1 MDKIKISCICKP
13 AGGVVVKGSM
23 EIYKGQNVLQSAKEW
38 YEEQITN
45 FAHPVSFEDC
55 FVNIDGGAISR
66 KTATFIDDVYVSS
79 DSNLCI
85 IPLPIEERKS
95 VDVKRDIK
103 LLISRW
109 FSSLEDEGVNPWQD
123 EDCVAM
129 ADKYQ
134 YTVQD
139 YQEFL
144 RTLS

>member
-13 AGGVVVKGSM
+13 AGGVVVKGNM
-23 EIYKGQNVLQSAKEW
+23 EICKGQNILQSAKEW
-38 YEEQITN
+38 YEGRIAD

-55 FVNIDGGAISR
+55 FVHIDGGVVSR
-66 KTATFIDDVYVSS
+66 KTATFIDDVYVKN
-79 DSNLCI
+79 DSTLYVV
-85 IPLPIEERKS
+85 PHPVEERKS
-95 VDVKRDIK
+95 ADIKRDIK

-109 FSSLEDEGVNPWQD
+109 FSALEDEGVNPWRD

-134 YTVQD
+134 YTMQD
-139 YQEFL
+139 YQDFL